1 MSELKKQLHQHCR
14 YYLDDNISEIEA
26 AIADRREAIA
36 GETKSSMG
44 DKYETTREM
53 LQQDI
58 NMNNER
64 LNKTKAELTVLNTID
79 PDVVGNIIA
88 MGSLV
93 YTNKGNFYIAV
104 SAGHFTIDGLK
115 YYMVSSSSPVA
126 MHLKGK
132 QQGDTFV
139 MNNNAYVIEKVI

>member
-1 MSELKKQLHQHCR
+1 MIKEELLGLCR
-14 YYLDDNISEIEA
+14 THFYKLISDIEA

-58 NMNNER
+58 DMNTAR
-64 LNKTKAELTVLNTID
+64 LAKTKAELSILNSIH
-79 PDVVGNIIA
+79 PDVKGNIITT
-88 MGSLV
+88 GSLV
-93 YTNKGNFYIAV
+93 YTNQGNYYITV
-104 SAGHFTIDGLK
+104 SAGHFTIDGMK
-115 YYMVSSSSPVA
+115 YYIVSSSSPVA

-132 QQGDTFV
+132 QQGETFS
-139 MNNNAYVIEKVI
+139 MNGRQYTIEKVL